1 MPGLLVV
8 MLMLATALGV
18 IGSTFSSTLE
28 RSQRDRALYA
38 TGADL
43 FIQYRGSATSQ
54 PLLGL
59 ADQVDQVD
67 GAAEVHRLRGSF
79 LSRGFNAT
87 TLSILGVD
95 SLNFS
100 SVGWYRKDF
109 SSGRSLEDLIG
120 LLRPGGMA
128 GPATEDGVALPRD
141 TSGLALW
148 VQPSRP
154 DHGLAI
160 RARLKD
166 SQGQYFDIR
175 MGSLGFRG
183 WRRIDAELVPLT
195 YSGRRLGRDR
205 APVVTP
211 PYSLQSLHLF
221 GFFGRQEPGALFLG
235 QLLALTPSGSVPIT
249 DFQDLDKWH
258 VVEDYSRP
266 DVSSYALEPS
276 ELMAPEGSGRSAVF
290 SWVPGGIGLRGIKP
304 GRPEEPLPAV
314 VSKSLL
320 EFADVQLGDTVNVG
334 LSNYALPLKVVA
346 VADYFPTLYPED
358 RPFAVVDLRT
368 FNESS
373 NLHSARLVGGS
384 SELWAGLGEANS
396 DVDAV
401 TRALS
406 AQGLRLVEQR
416 QASEIVSQRLDQ
428 PLVNAGWGGLL
439 VLVFLVLV
447 LASASGVMLFSYIDT
462 RERQTEYALLRTLG
476 SSPSQLN
483 RVVWFSVLLVMASGI
498 GLGTWVGYQVGASLL
513 PLMEVAEEGARV
525 VPPMVLRTNWTTLL
539 VTYLTLVG
547 VTIATVAWLTWYSGK
562 IEVQRA
568 LRIGEA

>member
-1 MPGLLVV
+1 M
-8 MLMLATALGV
+8 
-18 IGSTFSSTLE
+18 
-28 RSQRDRALYA
+28 
-38 TGADL
+38 
-43 FIQYRGSATSQ
+43 
-54 PLLGL
+54 
-59 ADQVDQVD
+59 
-67 GAAEVHRLRGSF
+67 
-79 LSRGFNAT
+79 
-87 TLSILGVD
+87 
-95 SLNFS
+95 
-100 SVGWYRKDF
+100 
-109 SSGRSLEDLIG
+109 
-120 LLRPGGMA
+120 
-128 GPATEDGVALPRD
+128 
-141 TSGLALW
+141 
-148 VQPSRP
+148 
-154 DHGLAI
+154 
-160 RARLKD
+160 
-166 SQGQYFDIR
+166 
-175 MGSLGFRG
+175 
-183 WRRIDAELVPLT
+183 
-195 YSGRRLGRDR
+195 
-205 APVVTP
+205 
-211 PYSLQSLHLF
+211 
-221 GFFGRQEPGALFLG
+221 
-235 QLLALTPSGSVPIT
+235 PIT

-439 VLVFLVLV
+439 VLVFLVL
-447 LASASGVMLFSYIDT
+447 AHISHMA
-462 RERQTEYALLRTLG
+462 EY
-476 SSPSQLN
+476 PS
-483 RVVWFSVLLVMASGI
+483 
-498 GLGTWVGYQVGASLL
+498 
-513 PLMEVAEEGARV
+513 E
-525 VPPMVLRTNWTTLL
+525 
-539 VTYLTLVG
+539 
-547 VTIATVAWLTWYSGK
+547 
-562 IEVQRA
+562 
-568 LRIGEA
+568 